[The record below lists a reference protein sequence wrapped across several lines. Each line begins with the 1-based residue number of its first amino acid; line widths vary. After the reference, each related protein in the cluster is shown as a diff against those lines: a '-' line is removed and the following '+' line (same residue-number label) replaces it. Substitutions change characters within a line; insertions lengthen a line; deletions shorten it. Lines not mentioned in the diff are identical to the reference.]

1 MQYAERQR
9 RLDRARQRIQAELLI
24 GLTVVI
30 LTGYFAG
37 GAFPMFYVPPVVNLL
52 LLAAPVAAL
61 VAWVWM
67 LRLSRP
73 RPEGGEP
80 SWRYRD
86 RAA

>member
-1 MQYAERQR
+1 MKYAERQR

-52 LLAAPVAAL
+52 LLAAPVVAL
-61 VAWVWM
+61 LAWVWM

-73 RPEGGEP
+73 RPEAGEP